1 MYKVKTS
8 ALRSTANVAQF
19 SKLVSKTASAM
30 SAPTQL
36 YMKHAANGIY
46 VAGNQKRWVSFNS
59 MEKAMGQYA
68 ADTYIESMNLNS
80 KSVDTPLVTMGEG
93 ANVKSWEWLTGLDN
107 SPQHDIAA
115 LKAAG
120 KLAKDPFDLVEK
132 DVSSLSGGIKDLLGS
147 DHPVLESCA

>member
-36 YMKHAANGIY
+36 NIKHTANGIY

-80 KSVDTPLVTMGEG
+80 KSVVSMPCAWICLSFFCG
-93 ANVKSWEWLTGLDN
+93 AV
-107 SPQHDIAA
+107 
-115 LKAAG
+115 
-120 KLAKDPFDLVEK
+120 
-132 DVSSLSGGIKDLLGS
+132 VSF
-147 DHPVLESCA
+147 CF

>member
-36 YMKHAANGIY
+36 YMNHTANGIY

-80 KSVDTPLVTMGEG
+80 KSVVSKPYAWMYLSFCGAVVSFCLKFFDTHSCV
-93 ANVKSWEWLTGLDN
+93 D
-107 SPQHDIAA
+107 
-115 LKAAG
+115 AG
-120 KLAKDPFDLVEK
+120 HPF
-132 DVSSLSGGIKDLLGS
+132 GHHGRRR
-147 DHPVLESCA
+147 